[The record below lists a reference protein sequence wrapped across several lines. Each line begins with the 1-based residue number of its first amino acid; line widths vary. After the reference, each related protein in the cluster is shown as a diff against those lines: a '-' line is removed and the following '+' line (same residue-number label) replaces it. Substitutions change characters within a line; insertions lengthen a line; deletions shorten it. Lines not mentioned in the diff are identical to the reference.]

1 MATKI
6 QSGKD
11 VASYKWVKIIQSLL
25 LIVFG
30 IVLCAFSGSK
40 DIQNALGYITASIL
54 LLYGILTIGFG
65 LIFSRGTLSAENVS
79 GCALIALSTL
89 IFITP
94 DIVMTYIP
102 TFAGVMFLSFG
113 LIFLI
118 EGIINSTK
126 KSRHIRFAV
135 INYLLCV
142 LFAILGI
149 VTLVLNYSSDEAN
162 QDLIKMVLI
171 IFIGIILIISGIFLI
186 VYYGFNPKF
195 KVKET
200 TIVSKDGSK
209 RVTIVEGSNIP
220 VDDPDELIEEK
231 KASKSEKK
239 KAKKNNKKAIT
250 QKSSNDDSDKNE
262 VATIN

>member
-30 IVLCAFSGSK
+30 IVLCAFSNSK

-79 GCALIALSTL
+79 GCALIALSVL

-94 DIVMTYIP
+94 DIVMNYIP

-113 LIFLI
+113 LVFLI

-126 KSRHIRFAV
+126 KSRHLRFA
-135 INYLLCV
+135 IMNYLLFT
-142 LFAILGI
+142 LFSILGI
-149 VTLVLNYSSDEAN
+149 VTLVLNYSPSESN
-162 QDLIKMVLI
+162 QDLIKMILI
-171 IFIGIILIISGIFLI
+171 IFIGIILIVSGIFLI
-186 VYYGFNPKF
+186 IYYGFNPKF

-200 TIVSKDGSK
+200 VVVSKDGNK
-209 RVTIVEGSNIP
+209 RVTIIEGTNIP
-220 VDDPDELIEEK
+220 IDNPDELIEERKTK
-231 KASKSEKK
+231 KANKK
-239 KAKKNNKKAIT
+239 KTKQNKKAIT
-250 QKSSNDDSDKNE
+250 HNENGDGDKNE
-262 VATIN
+262 LTTID

>member
-30 IVLCAFSGSK
+30 VVLCAFSGSK

-79 GCALIALSTL
+79 GCALVALSVL

-94 DIVMTYIP
+94 DIVMNYIP

-113 LIFLI
+113 MIFLI
-118 EGIINSTK
+118 EGIINSTNRN
-126 KSRHIRFAV
+126 RHIRFAV
-135 INYLLCV
+135 LNYLLFT

-149 VTLVLNYSSDEAN
+149 VTLVLNYSSVESN
-162 QDLIKMVLI
+162 QDLIKMILI

-186 VYYGFNPKF
+186 IYYGFNPKF
-195 KVKET
+195 KVKQT
-200 TIVSKDGSK
+200 TIVSKDGHK
-209 RVTIVEGSNIP
+209 RVTIVEGTNIP
-220 VDDPDELIEEK
+220 VDNPDELIEEK
-231 KASKSEKK
+231 KKAKAEKK
-239 KAKKNNKKAIT
+239 KSKKNKNAIT
-250 QKSSNDDSDKNE
+250 HKEDNDANKNE
-262 VATIN
+262 VTIVD

>member
-1 MATKI
+1 MANKV

-11 VASYKWVKIIQSLL
+11 VTSYKRVKIIQSLL

-79 GCALIALSTL
+79 GCALIALSVL

-94 DIVMTYIP
+94 EIVMNYIP

-118 EGIINSTK
+118 EGIINSLN
-126 KSRHIRFAV
+126 KSRHLRFAV
-135 INYLLCV
+135 LNYLLFV
-142 LFAILGI
+142 LFAILGT
-149 VTLVLNYSSDEAN
+149 VTLVLNYSSNSQN
-162 QDLIKMVLI
+162 QDLIKMILI
-171 IFIGIILIISGIFLI
+171 IFIGIILIVSGVFLI
-186 VYYGFNPKF
+186 IYYGWNPKF
-195 KVKET
+195 KVKQT
-200 TIVSKDGSK
+200 TIVSNDGSK
-209 RVTIVEGSNIP
+209 RVTIVEGTNIP
-220 VDDPDELIEEK
+220 IDNPDELIEEK
-231 KASKSEKK
+231 KQAKANKKNSKSKK
-239 KAKKNNKKAIT
+239 KALPNKESAPD
-250 QKSSNDDSDKNE
+250 NKNE
-262 VATIN
+262 IANIE